1 MKLIAIALKDIGRS
15 FRSLFAL
22 VFMFGVPVLTTLIF
36 AFLFGGVGGES
47 DEFELPKTSVVI
59 VNQDKGSNY
68 LPVIENQNRDLN
80 SFGNMLVNI
89 LQEDTFMNLID
100 VGTADEKDAREM
112 VDAQEVGL
120 AIIVPPEFTE
130 TLIGVGPKTLDLIFY
145 KDPEM
150 ALGPQ
155 VVQALVMGIVDRFSA
170 SSISM
175 ETINTVLAEEALTLS
190 DQEVYALYSKLSE
203 TVQISPKESESGM
216 TIIAPQEPGD
226 SEESPSML
234 STILREI
241 MGGMMIFYAFF
252 TGTSAAQ
259 SILIEQEQ
267 GTLARLFITPTN
279 TQTILNG
286 KFTSGFILVI
296 VQVVTLM
303 VFSRLVFGIN
313 WGSILPLFFFV
324 IALVALA
331 NSFGIFLMS
340 LVRGTKQAG
349 IVFGAGLTF
358 FGMLGIS
365 GVFTGGTPIE
375 SAFKYLPLLAPQ
387 GWAMKSLESAFSNNQ
402 GQSLLFSGGM
412 ILLTAIFLLIGN
424 KRFKKRFK

>member
-36 AFLFGGVGGES
+36 AFLFGGVWGES
-47 DEFELPKTSVVI
+47 NEFELPKTSVVI
-59 VNQDKGSNY
+59 VNQDKGSHY
-68 LPVIENQNRDLN
+68 LPEMEYQDRNLN

-89 LQEDTFMNLID
+89 LQEDTFMDLMD
-100 VGTADEKDAREM
+100 VDTADEETAREM
-112 VDAQEVGL
+112 VDAQEVSL
-120 AIIVPPEFTE
+120 AIIIPPKFTE

-145 KDPEM
+145 KDPDLE
-150 ALGPQ
+150 LGPQ

-175 ETINTVLAEEALTLS
+175 ETINTVLAEEGITLS
-190 DQEVYALYSKLSE
+190 DQEVFALYSKLIAA
-203 TVQISPKESESGM
+203 VQTSQEEAESDLR
-216 TIIAPQEPGD
+216 IIPPQEPGD
-226 SEESPSML
+226 REESPSML
-234 STILREI
+234 SNILRQI

-252 TGTSAAQ
+252 TGASAAQ

-267 GTLARLFITPTN
+267 GTLARLFISPTD

-303 VFSRLVFGIN
+303 IFSRLVFGIN
-313 WGSILPLFFFV
+313 WGSILPLLFFV

-331 NSFGIFLMS
+331 NAFGIFLMS

-387 GWAMKSLESAFSNNQ
+387 GWAMKSLESAFNNNQ
-402 GQSLLFSGGM
+402 SQSLLYSGGM
-412 ILLTAIFLLIGN
+412 FLLTAIFLLIGN
-424 KRFKKRFK
+424 ARFKKRFK